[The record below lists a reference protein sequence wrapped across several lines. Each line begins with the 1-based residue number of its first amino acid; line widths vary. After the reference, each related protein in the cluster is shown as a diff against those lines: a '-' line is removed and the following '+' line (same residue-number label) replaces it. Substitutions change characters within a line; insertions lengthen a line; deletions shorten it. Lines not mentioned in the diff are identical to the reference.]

1 MIVFTLQDHKSGTVC
16 EDYLAYFWFVCD
28 NLKNYL
34 KQNLDLQSQREPF
47 MVLTFGLA
55 SKKVRCYTA
64 WTADTTTAN
73 ISHTQQTD
81 LALCV
86 RNVTPQHFNNTI

>member
-34 KQNLDLQSQREPF
+34 K
-47 MVLTFGLA
+47 
-55 SKKVRCYTA
+55 KKKHKTKNKKNP
-64 WTADTTTAN
+64 TL
-73 ISHTQQTD
+73 I
-81 LALCV
+81 
-86 RNVTPQHFNNTI
+86 FNPKGNHSWS

>member
-34 KQNLDLQSQREPF
+34 KNKNKKKQNTL
-47 MVLTFGLA
+47 
-55 SKKVRCYTA
+55 
-64 WTADTTTAN
+64 
-73 ISHTQQTD
+73 I
-81 LALCV
+81 
-86 RNVTPQHFNNTI
+86 FNPKGNHSWS

>member
-34 KQNLDLQSQREPF
+34 KNKQKKKNQKQKTPWSSIPKGTIHGPNFWAGLQ
-47 MVLTFGLA
+47 
-55 SKKVRCYTA
+55 K
-64 WTADTTTAN
+64 
-73 ISHTQQTD
+73 TQM
-81 LALCV
+81 LYSLNCWYY
-86 RNVTPQHFNNTI
+86 HC